1 MNTKSHFLTTFG
13 PQSSQAKDDE
23 LSLRIKALK
32 GCIREIEQK
41 QEHLLERIDSRIA
54 TKPKYEYEQERA
66 RITGKHSYVQHNYT
80 KKNDKVKKKYTNPYE
95 KRGKHEFSIKRSP
108 ANEDRNRRDAE
119 IPVDKDQRMYTEP
132 AERIDS
138 LEDNYDKTPQ
148 FSQTKDFTNAHKES
162 DKTYQRF
169 ENKYLTNHASKFNYS
184 DANIDI
190 SDESPEP
197 SIPKKYESIQHRTVD
212 VDNQIEARNNN
223 VINSR
228 KNRERRISM
237 TSRSFGSDSG
247 LSNSNSKNLFGSS
260 NNPYDKYQMVN
271 DSFGS
276 PDTRIVKPRRKSRLA
291 IETDENEQENEY
303 EITFDNDHIIKGLE
317 RQERDIGRFIP
328 PSRIEPVPINLEQ
341 CDLSIAYQSSPN
353 MISYQYED
361 NASPP
366 KCKKLRQKLFD
377 SPVHKKEEKQD
388 THPNYNYNPDNFAA
402 IRAKDLHCGRG
413 SSPLRTKF
421 KTPKSKN
428 SPRSI
433 SRSSSPIKKSTHK
446 IEYVLE
452 NGAINIKTNT
462 NTDTDLARF
471 EGSNSP
477 KDNLINYLNHTNSS
491 LKNFQRKSKVLLS
504 EDSQERGNYRK
515 FNKFYR
521 NKT

>member
-1 MNTKSHFLTTFG
+1 
-13 PQSSQAKDDE
+13 
-23 LSLRIKALK
+23 
-32 GCIREIEQK
+32 
-41 QEHLLERIDSRIA
+41 
-54 TKPKYEYEQERA
+54 
-66 RITGKHSYVQHNYT
+66 
-80 KKNDKVKKKYTNPYE
+80 
-95 KRGKHEFSIKRSP
+95 
-108 ANEDRNRRDAE
+108 
-119 IPVDKDQRMYTEP
+119 MYTESV
-132 AERIDS
+132 ERNDS

-148 FSQTKDFTNAHKES
+148 FSQTKDFTNAHKEV

-169 ENKYLTNHASKFNYS
+169 ENKYLTNHASKFYYS
-184 DANIDI
+184 DANIDM
-190 SDESPEP
+190 SDESPEASVP
-197 SIPKKYESIQHRTVD
+197 EKYESRQVRTVD
-212 VDNQIEARNNN
+212 VDNQIEERNYN

-237 TSRSFGSDSG
+237 TGRSFGSDSVCSN
-247 LSNSNSKNLFGSS
+247 SNSNSKNLFASS
-260 NNPYDKYQMVN
+260 NNPYDKYRMIN

-276 PDTRIVKPRRKSRLA
+276 PDTKILKHRRKAGLA
-291 IETDENEQENEY
+291 IKTEESDNQY
-303 EITFDNDHIIKGLE
+303 EIVIDNDHIIRGLE
-317 RQERDIGRFIP
+317 RQERNIGRFIP

-341 CDLSIAYQSSPN
+341 CDLSIAYESSPN

-377 SPVHKKEEKQD
+377 SPVRKKEEMQD

-421 KTPKSKN
+421 NTPNSKN

-433 SRSSSPIKKSTHK
+433 SRSRSRSNSPIKKSSHK

-462 NTDTDLARF
+462 NTDTETDLARF

-477 KDNLINYLNHTNSS
+477 KNNLINYLNHTNSS
-491 LKNFQRKSKVLLS
+491 FKNFQRKSKVLLS
-504 EDSQERGNYRK
+504 EDSQERDNYRNL
-515 FNKFYR
+515 NKFTEQKPDQR
-521 NKT
+521 MHQKKVHKFKGIERSPSRSTRQIASRR